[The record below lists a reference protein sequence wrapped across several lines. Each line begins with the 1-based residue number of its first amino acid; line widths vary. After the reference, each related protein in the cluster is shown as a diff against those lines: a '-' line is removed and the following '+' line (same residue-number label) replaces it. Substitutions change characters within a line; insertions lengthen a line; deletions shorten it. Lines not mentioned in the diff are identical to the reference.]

1 MPVSF
6 LTAVQRESYGRF
18 AVVPTPEEIA
28 RFCHLSETDLALIAK
43 LRGDHNRLGFALQL
57 TTVRFLGVFLENP
70 TTIPAEVLQTLLEQL
85 CISNSACLEQ
95 Y

>member
-28 RFCHLSETDLALIAK
+28 RFCYLSDTDLALIAK
-43 LRGDHNRLGFALQL
+43 LRGDHNDSALPC
-57 TTVRFLGVFLENP
+57 N
-70 TTIPAEVLQTLLEQL
+70 
-85 CISNSACLEQ
+85 
-95 Y
+95 